1 MINTTIEKF
10 LSESREA
17 LLSKELLQHFNYTRE
32 EMSDFIDEAR
42 WYDIMKSI
50 IIHGSYR
57 AETVVD
63 MLKAVTDNICDEPEG
78 GWVKFICDETVARLY
93 PDNFT
98 ERGSE
103 MQHKAMYFILENY
116 RCILKFEKSLRSLSP
131 VDDFML
137 CDEDEIES
145 SHNSIEYRTFLKF
158 WDEYYIYEFMR
169 MNREIT
175 PFNTLGHIAGVHHVA
190 MYMARQLARK
200 NVPVDLGL
208 MSGAALMHDMGK
220 YGCRPQEGR
229 RVPYLHYYYTFQYCR
244 NNHLETIGDIAAN
257 HSVWDLEL
265 ENLSAESLL
274 LIYAD
279 FRVKSVYDENRK
291 EHIRFWSLDDAYEVI
306 LGNLDNVDEAK
317 KTRYARVYAKL
328 KDFEDYMLSLGCAVD
343 LVSSSGT
350 PAQEAYASVMQPEE
364 MVWRFK
370 HLAIRSN
377 LAIMHMISREEQFI
391 SILENIR

>member
-116 RCILKFEKSLRSLSP
+116 RCILKFEKSLRSFSP

-190 MYMARQLARK
+190 TFIGRQFVSSSVPIDLPLLSAAAASHDIGKFGCTEQEKARI
-200 NVPVDLGL
+200 
-208 MSGAALMHDMGK
+208 
-220 YGCRPQEGR
+220 
-229 RVPYLHYYYTFQYCR
+229 PYLHYYYINELCFR
-244 NNHLETIGDIAAN
+244 LDMPMIGHIAGH
-257 HSVWDLEL
+257 HSTRDLEL
-265 ENLSAESLL
+265 ANLSIENLLL
-274 LIYAD
+274 FTVSWNIEAIYA
-279 FRVKSVYDENRK
+279 
-291 EHIRFWSLDDAYEVI
+291 
-306 LGNLDNVDEAK
+306 
-317 KTRYARVYAKL
+317 T
-328 KDFEDYMLSLGCAVD
+328 
-343 LVSSSGT
+343 
-350 PAQEAYASVMQPEE
+350 
-364 MVWRFK
+364 
-370 HLAIRSN
+370 
-377 LAIMHMISREEQFI
+377 
-391 SILENIR
+391 